1 MKILFM
7 GTPDFAVPSLQAC
20 IENHE
25 VIGVFTQPDRP
36 KGRGK
41 KLAPT
46 PVKVVAE
53 ENSIPVYQP
62 EKIKTEEFEKMIE
75 GMNPD
80 CIVVVAYGQ
89 ILSKKI
95 LDVPKYGCI
104 NVHGSLL
111 PKYRGASPIHWS
123 IVKGENITGITTMY
137 MAEGLDT
144 GDMLMK
150 VEVEISEDTTT
161 AVLHDELMVKG
172 AELLIETLVGLE
184 EGTITPE
191 PQDDS
196 KSSYAPILKKE
207 MALIDFSMNANEIIR
222 MINGFQPWPVAFTT
236 YKGENLKV
244 YKAVISE
251 TKLNGEVGEIIKVDK
266 TGLYVNCNDH
276 TLIIKDAQFF
286 GSKRMEISQYILGHE
301 IEVGEILSR

>member
-20 IENHE
+20 IDSHE

-41 KLAPT
+41 KLAPP
-46 PVKVVAE
+46 PVKVLANE
-53 ENSIPVYQP
+53 HSIPVYQP
-62 EKIKTEEFEKMIE
+62 EKIKTEEYEQMISD
-75 GMNPD
+75 MNPD

-111 PKYRGASPIHWS
+111 PEYRGASPIQWS
-123 IVKGENITGITTMY
+123 IVQGETVTGITTMY

-144 GDMLMK
+144 GDMLLK
-150 VEVEISEDTTT
+150 VEAAINDNTT
-161 AVLHDELMVKG
+161 AADLHDDLMTKG
-172 AELLIETLVGLE
+172 ANLLLETLMGLE
-184 EGTITPE
+184 NGTIIPV

-196 KSSYAPILKKE
+196 LSSYAPILTKE
-207 MALIDFSMNANEIIR
+207 MAHIDFNENAKSIIR
-222 MINGFQPWPVAFTT
+222 KINGFNPWPIAFVK

-244 YKAVISE
+244 FRAEIASE
-251 TKLNGEVGEIIKVDK
+251 ALSGSIGEIVKVDK
-266 TGLYVNCNDH
+266 TGLYVNCKDA
-276 TLIIKDAQFF
+276 TLIVKEAQFF
-286 GSKRMEISQYILGHE
+286 GSKKMEISQYILGHE
-301 IEVGEILSR
+301 IEVGEILS

>member
-20 IENHE
+20 IDNHE

-41 KLAPT
+41 KLAPP

-75 GMNPD
+75 EMNPD

-123 IVKGENITGITTMY
+123 IVKGEDVTGVTTMY

-150 VEVEISEDTTT
+150 VEVSIDDEITT
-161 AVLHDELMVKG
+161 AVLYDELMIKG
-172 AELLIETLVGLE
+172 ADLLLDTLEGLE
-184 EGTITPE
+184 KGTITPE

-196 KSSYAPILKKE
+196 ESSYAPILKKE
-207 MALIDFSMNANEIIR
+207 MALIDFSKKAKDIIR
-222 MINGFQPWPVAFTT
+222 MINGFQPWPVAYTS
-236 YKGENLKV
+236 YKGENLKIF
-244 YKAVISE
+244 KAIISE
-251 TKLNGEVGEIIKVDK
+251 TSLSGEVGKIIKVDK
-266 TGLYVNCNDH
+266 TGLYVNCGDR
-276 TLIIKDAQFF
+276 TLIIKEAQFF

-301 IEVGEILSR
+301 IEVGEILG